1 MARYHYGMAIDD
13 QKEAEHC
20 ARYLR
25 AVADPERLRIIQCL
39 RGGPKHVSQ
48 LAELLDEEVVNV
60 SHHLGV
66 LRQAGVVQDEKQGRF
81 VLYRL
86 HPDVFQATKTSRAE
100 DYLNFGCCRIEIP
113 KR

>member
-1 MARYHYGMAIDD
+1 MA
-13 QKEAEHC
+13 KEDPLQAERC

-39 RGGPKHVSQ
+39 RDGGKHVTQ
-48 LAELLDEEVVNV
+48 IAELLDEEIVNV

-86 HPDVFQATKTSRAE
+86 HPDIFQTAKSSRSE
-100 DYLNFGCCRIEIP
+100 DCLNFGCCRIEMP
-113 KR
+113 KQ